1 MSYRRGS
8 TPNVDASQQALLDF
22 LLRELEAV
30 ERSSVIDDFI
40 RLKTFYSVPDKLL
53 EGMIV
58 LADGAS
64 WNPGSGA
71 GVYAY
76 YAGSWKKLG

>member
-1 MSYRRGS
+1 MAYQLGNIPADAPAWLVNELRKLQEAGQSAVDGVVYRTLYAAPSRIYDGL
-8 TPNVDASQQALLDF
+8 T
-22 LLRELEAV
+22 
-30 ERSSVIDDFI
+30 
-40 RLKTFYSVPDKLL
+40 
-53 EGMIV
+53 V

-71 GVYAY
+71 GVYTY